1 MLLSFGADCGMLGRM
16 KRPESSL
23 KAPLVVGTIH
33 SPGALRCA
41 LKLKRGQVDVLEL
54 RVDAFEESPDLLW
67 RAVPRLAAPLLLTV
81 RHPAEGGAAVYGP
94 ARRRELYRQYL
105 PSVAWVDFEVRSMRA
120 MAEEIALASALGV
133 RVVISDHHFRGT
145 PSLEVLKK
153 RFARAQACRPEL
165 VKVAASARTPAE
177 LERLLA
183 FLNWS
188 ERRQA
193 GRLSVMGMGRCGQVS
208 RLLLGSCGS
217 VLNYGYLDTPQVSGQ
232 WPAVLLKQR
241 LAELAGGTGD

>member
-1 MLLSFGADCGMLGRM
+1 M
-16 KRPESSL
+16 KRPKSAV

-41 LKLKRGQVDVLEL
+41 LKLKPGQVDILEL
-54 RVDAFEESPDLLW
+54 RVDAFEDSPELLW

-81 RHPAEGGAAVYGP
+81 RHPAEGGAATYGP

-105 PSVAWVDFEVRSMRA
+105 PSVAWVDFEVRSLGS
-120 MAEEIALASALGV
+120 MAAEIQLASEMGV
-133 RVVISDHHFRGT
+133 RTIISDHHFRRT
-145 PSLEVLKK
+145 PSLDVLQK
-153 RFARAQACRPEL
+153 RFARAQSCGPDL
-165 VKVAASARTPAE
+165 VKVAATARTPVE

-188 ERRQA
+188 ERKQA

-208 RLLLGSCGS
+208 RLLLGNCGS
-217 VLNYGYLDTPQVSGQ
+217 VLNYGYLDAPQVPGQ

-241 LAELAGGTGD
+241 LAELAAGVSMD